1 MCQLEANPPVKSLAG
16 RSTKNLPTFLL
27 IHFPLSEGA
36 SLLIN
41 LVSSSRVTAAIQKKR
56 EMEVENRKT
65 IAPTKKR
72 KREPAAIENLSPEE
86 KDAQI
91 SSLKLEMEGLFH
103 YFRQTIGQTQTPDL
117 FSGLTDS
124 SSSVNSMVA
133 LLMEETSFPLSKLV
147 DEIFSKLKEK
157 IESVT
162 MASVKTAVVSVGQR
176 VSYGMPNADA
186 DVLEDDDESCL
197 WCWETRDLKM
207 MPKSVRGLLK
217 VRRTCRKKIH
227 DRITAVS
234 AMLAVL
240 QRAETDK
247 SFRSDLNKAAE
258 KLGKVLSEVDIR
270 SFMDNMLQKN
280 STEMAEKDAKR
291 EEKLLLKQLE
301 KTKCEAEK
309 EKKRMDRQ
317 LLKEKLQHEK
327 EQKLIQKALNEDK
340 EKEEA
345 ELRKRIKK
353 QQDEAEKEQ
362 KRREKEQ
369 TELKKQLEVQKQA
382 SIMERFLKRSKD
394 TSSTQPKLPSGEVT
408 AQGPSCAK
416 PEDESR
422 TVIQAIDN
430 AFATTCE
437 ASVDDIRRTHF
448 ASWRRLG
455 HSLSSSRKHW
465 GIRRKPKSELFPKLK
480 LSTNNGATSDGELNK
495 EKQGDECEEKHLN
508 DVSCIRQSESSSSVR
523 KKSRRAMQL
532 LQFDK
537 CCRPGFY
544 GIWPTQSQVV
554 GPRRPLKKDPEL
566 DYEVDSDDEWEEEQ
580 AGESLSD
587 CENDEEES
595 LEEGCS
601 KADDEDDSEDDFMV
615 PDGYLSED
623 EGVQVDRMDIDPS
636 EQDASSSSPSK
647 QKDQES
653 QEFRA
658 LLHQQKQVQSLTD
671 HALAKTQPM
680 IICNLTHE
688 KVTLL
693 AAKDLEGTQKMEQI
707 YLRALV
713 VRAFPCSSSLI
724 EISINDIQ
732 DEDQEAGK
740 SSCSQSTP
748 PSASKAKSIPDSD
761 LPTVVSTIQSCSQ
774 GINKV
779 VETLQ
784 QKFPDVPK
792 TKLRQKV
799 REISDFEDSRWQVK
813 KEVLTKLG
821 LSPSP
826 DKGVKRPKM
835 ISTFFSKRCLP
846 PSTNP
851 PPPAVEETARLENEN
866 DA

>member
-1 MCQLEANPPVKSLAG
+1 
-16 RSTKNLPTFLL
+16 
-27 IHFPLSEGA
+27 
-36 SLLIN
+36 
-41 LVSSSRVTAAIQKKR
+41 
-56 EMEVENRKT
+56 MEKAENRKT
-65 IAPTKKR
+65 MNSQEKPKKR
-72 KREPAAIENLSPEE
+72 KRDDNLTSEE
-86 KDAQI
+86 REIQI
-91 SSLKLEMEGLFH
+91 SSLNQEMKGLFD
-103 YFRQTIGQTQTPDL
+103 YFREVMNQNNKSDL
-117 FSGLTDS
+117 FLGFSDC
-124 SSSVNSMVA
+124 SSVNSMVA
-133 LLMEETSFPLSKLV
+133 LLMEEMSLPLSKLV

-157 IESVT
+157 IETVT
-162 MASVKTAVVSVGQR
+162 MVAVKSAVVSVGQR
-176 VSYGMPNADA
+176 VSYGVINADA
-186 DVLEDDDESCL
+186 DVLEDDTESCL

-227 DRITAVS
+227 ERITAVS

-240 QRAETDK
+240 QREETEK
-247 SFRSDLNKAAE
+247 LCRSDLSKAAE

-270 SFMDNMLQKN
+270 LFMDNILKKN

-291 EEKLLLKQLE
+291 EEKMILKQLE
-301 KTKCEAEK
+301 KSRCEAEK

-317 LLKEKLQHEK
+317 ISKEKLQQEK
-327 EQKLIQKALNEDK
+327 EQKLLQKVDENNK

-345 ELRKRIKK
+345 ESRKRIKK
-353 QQDEAEKEQ
+353 QQDESEREQ

-369 TELKKQLEVQKQA
+369 AELKKQLQVQKQA

-394 TSSTQPKLPSGEVT
+394 SSVTQPKLPSGEVT
-408 AQGPSCAK
+408 VQDPSCTNQ
-416 PEDESR
+416 ENESE

-430 AFATTCE
+430 AFSTTCE
-437 ASVDDIRRTHF
+437 ATVDDIRRKHF
-448 ASWRRLG
+448 TSWRQLG
-455 HSLSSSRKHW
+455 HSLSSLKKHW
-465 GIRRKPKSELFPKLK
+465 GMRRKPKSELFPKLK
-480 LSTNNGATSDGELNK
+480 LSTNREATPDGEPNM
-495 EKQGDECEEKHLN
+495 EKQGDGCEEKRL
-508 DVSCIRQSESSSSVR
+508 DGASCIRRCDSSSSGL
-523 KKSRRAMQL
+523 KKSRRAKQL

-537 CCRPGFY
+537 SNRPGFY
-544 GIWPTQSQVV
+544 GIWPSQSQVV

-566 DYEVDSDDEWEEEQ
+566 DYEVDSDEEWEEEE

-587 CENDEEES
+587 CEKDEDES

-636 EQDASSSSPSK
+636 EQDANSTPSK
-647 QKDQES
+647 QDQES

-658 LLHQQKQVQSLTD
+658 LLQQQKHLQSLSD
-671 HALAKTQPM
+671 HALAKMQPL

-688 KVTLL
+688 KVPLL
-693 AAKDLEGTQKMEQI
+693 AANDLEGTQKLEQI
-707 YLRALV
+707 CLRALV
-713 VRAFPCSSSLI
+713 VRAFHCSSLI
-724 EISINDIQ
+724 EISINNTEEE
-732 DEDQEAGK
+732 DEEAAAK

-748 PSASKAKSIPDSD
+748 PSNSKAKSIPDSD
-761 LPTVVSTIQSCSQ
+761 LLTVVSTIQSCPQ
-774 GINKV
+774 GLNRV

-826 DKGVKRPKM
+826 DKGSGKRPKT

-846 PSTNP
+846 PSAKPQPTT
-851 PPPAVEETARLENEN
+851 VEETERLENEH
-866 DA
+866 AG

>member
-1 MCQLEANPPVKSLAG
+1 MD
-16 RSTKNLPTFLL
+16 
-27 IHFPLSEGA
+27 
-36 SLLIN
+36 
-41 LVSSSRVTAAIQKKR
+41 
-56 EMEVENRKT
+56 VENRKT
-65 IAPTKKR
+65 TIGAKKR
-72 KREPAAIENLSPEE
+72 KRGVESLTPEE

-91 SSLKLEMEGLFH
+91 SSLNQEMQSLFD
-103 YFRQTIGQTQTPDL
+103 YFRETICQSQTPDL
-117 FSGLTDS
+117 FSGSIDSSS
-124 SSSVNSMVA
+124 SSSVNSLVA
-133 LLMEETSFPLSKLV
+133 LLMEETRLPLSKLV
-147 DEIFSKLKEK
+147 DEIFSKLREK

-176 VSYGMPNADA
+176 VSYGVTSADA
-186 DVLEDDDESCL
+186 DVLEDDSESCL

-207 MPKSVRGLLK
+207 MPKSVRGVLK

-227 DRITAVS
+227 ERITAVS

-240 QRAETDK
+240 QRGETEK
-247 SFRSDLNKAAE
+247 SFGSDLNKAAE

-291 EEKLLLKQLE
+291 EGKLLIKQLE
-301 KTKCEAEK
+301 KSKCEAEK
-309 EKKRMDRQ
+309 EKKRKERQ
-317 LLKEKLQHEK
+317 LHKEKLQHEK
-327 EQKLIQKALNEDK
+327 EQKLLQIKKQQDESEK

-345 ELRKRIKK
+345 ESRKRIKK
-353 QQDEAEKEQ
+353 QQDESEKEQ

-369 TELKKQLEVQKQA
+369 AELKKQLQVQKQA
-382 SIMERFLKRSKD
+382 SIMERFLKKSKD
-394 TSSTQPKLPSGEVT
+394 TSSSQPKVPSGEVT
-408 AQGPSCAK
+408 AQVSSCAK

-437 ASVDDIRRTHF
+437 ATVDDIRRAHF
-448 ASWRRLG
+448 ASWRQ
-455 HSLSSSRKHW
+455 LSHPRKHW
-465 GIRRKPKSELFPKLK
+465 GMRRKPKSELFPKLK
-480 LSTNNGATSDGELNK
+480 LSTNNGDGELNM
-495 EKQGDECEEKHLN
+495 EKQGDECEEKHLS
-508 DVSCIRQSESSSSVR
+508 DVSCIRQSEKSSSSGP
-523 KKSRRAMQL
+523 KKSRRAMKL

-537 CCRPGFY
+537 SFRPGFY

-554 GPRRPLKKDPEL
+554 GPRCPLKKDPEL
-566 DYEVDSDDEWEEEQ
+566 DYEVDSDEEWEEEQ

-601 KADDEDDSEDDFMV
+601 KADEEDDSEDDFMV

-636 EQDASSSSPSK
+636 EQDASSSPS

-671 HALAKTQPM
+671 HALAKTQPL

-688 KVTLL
+688 KVSLL

-707 YLRALV
+707 CLRALV
-713 VRAFPCSSSLI
+713 VRAFPYSTSLI
-724 EISINDIQ
+724 EISIDIQ
-732 DEDQEAGK
+732 DEDQETGK

-761 LPTVVSTIQSCSQ
+761 LPTVVSTIQSCTQ
-774 GINKV
+774 GISKV

-799 REISDFEDSRWQVK
+799 REISDFEDNRWQVK
-813 KEVLTKLG
+813 KEVLSKLG

-826 DKGVKRPKM
+826 DKSAKRPKM

-846 PSTNP
+846 PSTK
-851 PPPAVEETARLENEN
+851 PPPAVEETERLGNEN